1 MSERSLVVHQAA
13 LEQIEEAM
21 TVASAQITSHVT
33 GLLDT
38 VNAQTPAWSRD
49 TPSRVA
55 QQDYERRLREGL
67 ARLTEAL
74 DSVRSAVATY
84 RDDARE
90 IEVENVA
97 IVG

>member
-1 MSERSLVVHQAA
+1 MSERSLVVRQGSLTDIETA
-13 LEQIEEAM
+13 LSTASESIREQLTA
-21 TVASAQITSHVT
+21 
-33 GLLDT
+33 LLDG
-38 VNAQTPAWSRD
+38 VNAQTPAWLPE

-67 ARLTEAL
+67 TRLTDAL
-74 DSVRSAVATY
+74 DRVRDAVATY
-84 RDDARE
+84 REEARE

>member
-1 MSERSLVVHQAA
+1 MSERSLVVHQDSLAA
-13 LEQIEEAM
+13 KEEAM
-21 TVASAQITSHVT
+21 TTASGRIADHIT

-38 VNAQTPAWSRD
+38 VNATTGKW
-49 TPSRVA
+49 THETGSRVA

-67 ARLTEAL
+67 TQLTEAL
-74 DSVRSAVATY
+74 DSVRAAVAHH
-84 RDDARE
+84 REAARE

>member
-1 MSERSLVVHQAA
+1 MSERSLVVHQDS
-13 LEQIEEAM
+13 LSDIEEAM
-21 TVASAQITSHVT
+21 STASSAITDHIT

-38 VNAQTPAWSRD
+38 VNAQTGKW
-49 TPSRVA
+49 THETGSRVA

-67 ARLTEAL
+67 TRLTDAL
-74 DSVRSAVATY
+74 ESVNTAVAAY
-84 RDDARE
+84 REDARE